1 MQKLPHTKSCFVCG
15 ESNPLGLKLEFETDG
30 KIVRS
35 VFTPRPEHTGFKRTV
50 HGGVLATVL
59 DEIMSWACAV
69 QTKQWGYCG
78 EVTVRFREPARPDK
92 SLMGQGELVGK
103 GRGKVRVR
111 HKRRCNHE
119 GTIVATATGKYI
131 TIKEPLDMEDEL
143 IGNPALILP
152 TGRSFQS

>member
-15 ESNPLGLKLEFETDG
+15 ESNPLGLKLEFETDR

-35 VFTPRPEHTGFKRTV
+35 VFTPRPEHTGFKQTV

-78 EVTVRFREPARPDK
+78 ELTVRFREPARPAQP
-92 SLMGQGELVGK
+92 LIVMAELVENR
-103 GRGKVRVR
+103 RGKIFEA
-111 HKRRCNHE
+111 KAQLCTQE
-119 GTIVATATGKYI
+119 GTIVATATGKYLPF
-131 TIKEPLDMEDEL
+131 KEPLDMADEL
-143 IGNPALILP
+143 IGDPTLILP
-152 TGRSFQS
+152 AGR